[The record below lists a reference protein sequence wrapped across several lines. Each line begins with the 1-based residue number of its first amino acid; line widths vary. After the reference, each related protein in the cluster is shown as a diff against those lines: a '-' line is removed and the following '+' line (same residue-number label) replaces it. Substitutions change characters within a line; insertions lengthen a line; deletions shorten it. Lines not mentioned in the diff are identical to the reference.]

1 MFFPLN
7 SHVIPM
13 IFPLRSLFILRIF
26 SGYSHFLPMIFPRYS
41 HKTFGAVLK
50 SGYPQPSSISRM
62 RFSLKST
69 IQRAGGTH
77 FFHVERGRFY
87 LVGGLEHL
95 DYFPIN
101 IGLLIIPSDELIFF
115 RGVAKN
121 HQPDYFFFSSLQV
134 TSQRRFQR
142 SPEAR
147 RCAWIWWPR

>member
-13 IFPLRSLFILRIF
+13 IFPLRSIFILRIF

-101 IGLLIIPSDELIFF
+101 IGLLIIPIDKVIFF
-115 RGVAKN
+115 REVGI
-121 HQPDYFFFSSLQV
+121 QPPTSSLNACDQGPI
-134 TSQRRFQR
+134 RFL
-142 SPEAR
+142 SPPGKYR
-147 RCAWIWWPR
+147 NIKI